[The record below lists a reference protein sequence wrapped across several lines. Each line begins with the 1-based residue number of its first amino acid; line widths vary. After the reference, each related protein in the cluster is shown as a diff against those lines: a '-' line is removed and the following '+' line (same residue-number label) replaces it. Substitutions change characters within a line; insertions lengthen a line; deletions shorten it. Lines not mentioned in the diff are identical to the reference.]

1 MEYIAG
7 VVGLLW
13 CDETGGEEDDE
24 LDDVGD
30 GGETVVDLGRG
41 IGEVGVGGRG
51 ALAVNLLVLKFW
63 DLLVIPF
70 SDPPSSTRIIVFLK
84 SATVLSNWEANT
96 TSSYVGG
103 SSLELFSS

>member
-13 CDETGGEEDDE
+13 WWEVSDGGDEVEDI
-24 LDDVGD
+24 GD
-30 GGETVVDLGRG
+30 GGEAVVIDLGSVVV
-41 IGEVGVGGRG
+41 GEVGVGGRG
-51 ALAVNLLVLKFW
+51 ALAVNLVVAFW
-63 DLLVIPF
+63 DLF
-70 SDPPSSTRIIVFLK
+70 PSTLIICFLK

-103 SSLELFSS
+103 SSLESFSS